1 MIKKILLKS
10 IDEHSR
16 LTLSGDIEG
25 LLGYY
30 KTVFPVF
37 VRGEAQ
43 LIKSRDELRAALNAA
58 SARSRAAGVTRI
70 EGRLIKAH
78 KISDRRYRC
87 LVEWDYHTPKY
98 SAPQTTAVMF
108 FRVRSFVGI
117 FRSTQKKAQKELDKP
132 TRLFALTAPLGTQ
145 SSAGKLTPIRE
156 IKNDRLHL
164 RH

>member
-37 VRGEAQ
+37 VRGEAK
-43 LIKSRDELRAALNAA
+43 LINSRDELRAALNAA

-108 FRVRSFVGI
+108 FCSFDGSKIKVEMVEYKKI
-117 FRSTQKKAQKELDKP
+117 AFVPLSESSDPPRKKPKKNSTNRPDY
-132 TRLFALTAPLGTQ
+132 
-145 SSAGKLTPIRE
+145 
-156 IKNDRLHL
+156 LH
-164 RH
+164 